1 MRIFTGILLI
11 IYLVV
16 PMEGDSQT
24 NHQKRL
30 QYIEK
35 YKKIAIEEMNQFG
48 IPASITLA
56 QGILESNAGKSY
68 LARKGNNHF
77 GIKCHK
83 EWEGKKIYKN
93 DDRIAECFRKYAD
106 PAFSYRDHSLF
117 LSKRNRYSRLFKYD
131 ITDYRKWA
139 KGLSKTGYATD
150 PHYASRLIEIIERYR
165 LHRWDTKYE
174 EEPIAYRG
182 PMEKAPVPSVEN
194 FNAIGQKNGRKLYEN
209 NGKKLVKAG
218 KKDTYLKIGHE
229 MGIKKTNILRYNDL
243 SVKRGLT
250 EGALVYLEGK
260 RWRSQ
265 KHRHHIVRKNESWRS
280 IAQRYGVRLSWL
292 RLYNMFKDELEP
304 GVKLRLKL
312 F

>member
-1 MRIFTGILLI
+1 MRIFIGILLT
-11 IYLVV
+11 IYLIV
-16 PMEGDSQT
+16 PQEGDSQT

-30 QYIEK
+30 QYIDK
-35 YKKIAIEEMNQFG
+35 YKKIAVEEMNQFG

-56 QGILESNAGKSY
+56 QGILESNSGASR

-83 EWEGKKIYKN
+83 DWEGKKIYKN

-131 ITDYRKWA
+131 ITSYKKWA

-150 PHYASRLIEIIERYR
+150 PHYASRLIEIIEKYN
-165 LHRWDTKYE
+165 LHQFDIKYE
-174 EEPIAYRG
+174 KEPIAYRG
-182 PMEKAPVPSVEN
+182 AMEKAPVPSGEN
-194 FNAIGQKNGRKLYEN
+194 FDVVGHQQGRKLYEN

-229 MGIKKTNILRYNDL
+229 LGIKKANLLRYNDL
-243 SVKRGLT
+243 SFKRGLA
-250 EGALVYLEGK
+250 EGELVYLEGK

-265 KHRHHIVRKNESWRS
+265 KHKYHLVRKNESWRS

-292 RLYNMFKDELEP
+292 RLFNMFKKELEP
-304 GVKLRLKL
+304 GMKLKL
-312 F
+312 KPF